1 LSADKALVTGA
12 SGFTGGHLCRK
23 LVERGVRVRILA
35 RQSSKLNGL
44 NEIEVEPFYCDLAT
58 DEIPRQALKG
68 LDIVY
73 HVAAVYRKEGLPEK
87 YFYDV
92 HVGSTRRLLE
102 AARQEG
108 IKRFVHVSTVGV
120 QGNVKYFPAKETA
133 PYNPGDVYQR
143 SKMAGELTALEYFQK
158 HAYPVT
164 VIRPGAIYGPGDLRF
179 LKLFRAID
187 KGLFWMIGNGE
198 NFYHLVYIDD
208 LVNGI
213 LAAGEREEAVGEIF
227 TIAGQEPI
235 LVKELVRLLAEILD
249 RPLRERNVPVGPV
262 ILAAN
267 ICQKVCRPLGIEPP
281 LYPRRLDFFI
291 KNRSFDIS
299 KARQVLGYEPQIDL
313 RAGLACTAE
322 WYRQQGYL

>member
-1 LSADKALVTGA
+1 MSADKALVTGA

-44 NEIEVEPFYCDLAT
+44 NEIDVEPFYCDLAT
-58 DEIPRQALKG
+58 DEIPRQSLKG
-68 LDIVY
+68 VDIVY

-87 YFYDV
+87 HFYDV
-92 HVGSTRRLLE
+92 HEGSTRRLLE

-108 IKRFVHVSTVGV
+108 IERFVHVSTVGV
-120 QGNVKYFPAKETA
+120 QGNVKHFPAKETA

-143 SKMAGELTALEYFQK
+143 SKMAGELTALGYSQK
-158 HAYPVT
+158 HGYPVT

-208 LVNGI
+208 LVNGVI
-213 LAAGEREEAVGEIF
+213 TAGEREEAVGEIF
-227 TIAGQEPI
+227 TIAGQAPI
-235 LVKELVRLLAEILD
+235 KVKELVRLIAEILD
-249 RPLRERNVPVGPV
+249 RPLRERSIPVGPV

-267 ICQKVCRPLGIEPP
+267 VCQKVCRPLGIEPP
-281 LYPRRLDFFI
+281 LYPRRLDFFT

-299 KARQVLGYEPQIDL
+299 KAKQMLGYEPLIDL
-313 RAGLACTAE
+313 RTGLACTAE
-322 WYRQQGYL
+322 WYRQKGYL